1 VTCAHRSHGLDGTRY
16 LIVGQVHA
24 FLRRARQ
31 NVRIVPIGVYSDVLH
46 PHLCISTVECRLAT
60 IAGVPMSTM
69 CVVWLGGCEGAKC
82 EFVSSVRALHT
93 FGIIT

>member
-1 VTCAHRSHGLDGTRY
+1 
-16 LIVGQVHA
+16 
-24 FLRRARQ
+24 
-31 NVRIVPIGVYSDVLH
+31 LH

-82 EFVSSVRALHT
+82 EFVCVSSVRCIHSASSLDHDLYEGHVSCSFVCARVRVYEDCNHT
-93 FGIIT
+93 MQA